1 MGVHAPLIV
10 GRDGLRGRLE
20 TPRDARG
27 RAIVRLEGGE
37 RFAIPASSL
46 EALPD
51 RSGYAI
57 ALGPADVERAHAG
70 ARPVTIPVLQ
80 EELHVGK
87 RVEEVG
93 RVRLR
98 KRVEE
103 RTQTI
108 EHPVLR
114 ERVTVER
121 VPMNQ
126 YLDAA
131 PPVRTEGDV
140 LVVPVIEEVIVFEK
154 RLVLREE
161 LRISKRTVEEVAT
174 QDVVVRSESVDVEH
188 IEAPPAPPIR

>member
-20 TPRDARG
+20 TPRDDRG

-37 RFAIPASSL
+37 RFAIPTSSL

-51 RSGYAI
+51 RSGYSI
-57 ALGPADVERAHAG
+57 ALGPADVERARA
-70 ARPVTIPVLQ
+70 AVQPVTIPVLQ

-98 KRVEE
+98 KRVQE

-114 ERVTVER
+114 ERVSVDR
-121 VPMNQ
+121 VPVNQ
-126 YLDAA
+126 YVGSP

-140 LVVPVIEEVIVFEK
+140 LVVPVVEEVIVFEK

-161 LRISKRTVEEVAT
+161 LRISKRAVEEIAT

-188 IEAPPAPPIR
+188 IDAPPTR